1 MEIIAIAFLTA
12 FFVVILTTP
21 ALIKVAKLK
30 HLVDEPKEARKHHQ
44 SSIPTIGGII
54 IFAATLFSYSLWF
67 QLNDAAH
74 GGSLETA
81 ILAFSEFKYLIAAV
95 IILFFI
101 GVKDDIIGTSP
112 VKKLLGHI
120 LVAFILVMMADIRI
134 TSMHGLFGIEYIPVW
149 ASVFLSVFTYIVLV
163 NAFNLIDGVDGL
175 AAGVGF
181 ICCCAFGT
189 WFFMSGNQPLALLA
203 FVLAGSLIGFLFFNF
218 SPARI
223 FMGDSGSLVIGAI
236 ISVLAIKMIETPQF
250 KIPEMLTGIS
260 TPVLAMS
267 ILVYPLV
274 DTFRVFFYRA
284 IRGISPFAADR
295 NHLHHKLQSIGLK
308 HSGTVGVIY
317 IYSLVILA
325 ICLLTINLNP
335 TIAWIV
341 MFVVAFSI
349 ALIPS
354 FIKKKVLKS

>member
-1 MEIIAIAFLTA
+1 VEIIAIAFATA
-12 FFVVILTTP
+12 FFVVLLTTP
-21 ALIKVAKLK
+21 SLIKVAKLK
-30 HLVDEPKEARKHHQ
+30 HLVDEPKEARKTHR
-44 SSIPTIGGII
+44 SSVPTIGGII
-54 IFAATLFSYSLWF
+54 IFASILFSYSLWF
-67 QLNDAAH
+67 QVNESAH
-74 GGSLETA
+74 GGEMRK
-81 ILAFSEFKYLIAAV
+81 IIIAFSEFKYLIAAV

-134 TSMHGLFGIEYIPVW
+134 TSMHGLFGVEHIPHW

-181 ICCCAFGT
+181 ICASLFGS
-189 WFFMSGNQPLALLA
+189 WFFVCGNEPFALLS
-203 FVLAGSLIGFLFFNF
+203 FVLAGALLGFLVFNF

-236 ISVLAIKMIETPQF
+236 ISVLAIRMIET
-250 KIPEMLTGIS
+250 KAMDIPDYLAGIS

-267 ILVYPLV
+267 ILVYPLI

-284 IRGISPFAADR
+284 FRGISPFAADR
-295 NHLHHKLQSIGLK
+295 NHLHHLLQKLGLS
-308 HSGTVGVIY
+308 HAQTVFIIY
-317 IYSLVILA
+317 AYNLLIVGL
-325 ICLLTINLNP
+325 CLFTISLNP
-335 TIAWIV
+335 SLAWTAMFFIATILV
-341 MFVVAFSI
+341 
-349 ALIPS
+349 LIPS
-354 FIKKKVLKS
+354 LFKPKALIA